1 MNSHFL
7 SYILWGGFF
16 FMNSI
21 VREANYIINTNKTI
35 REAAKDL
42 GLSKSVLHRHMN
54 EALKVFD
61 YGLYLQIKKIFF
73 EHNKNRHIRGGEA
86 TRKKYSLG

>member
-1 MNSHFL
+1 MN
-7 SYILWGGFF
+7 
-16 FMNSI
+16 NI

-73 EHNKNRHIRGGEA
+73 EHNKNRHIRGEKRQEKNIVQGD
-86 TRKKYSLG
+86 